1 MTTDQWVTAVV
12 AIFGALGIREMI
24 PALGR
29 WVTGGADREK
39 ARVQQI
45 IHDRDT
51 AEQRAKAAN
60 ARAEHEETHRHI
72 MSEYAYTLRRALI
85 ERGVEPGDL
94 PPWPS

>member
-45 IHDRDT
+45 IHDRDA
-51 AEQRAKAAN
+51 AER
-60 ARAEHEETHRHI
+60 RAEREGAHRRI
-72 MSEYAYTLRRALI
+72 MDEYASALRRDLI
-85 ERGVEPGDL
+85 EAGVDPEDL
-94 PPWPS
+94 RPWPD